1 MNRWVPMN
9 HTAPR
14 LLLRY
19 DELILFSSSH
29 RPCCVDEY
37 YYSIRSNMNHLWREP
52 LNWWTTCW
60 TAKKRTVCDRWSWT
74 DCDAMSGWRCCCCDH
89 LLCWSVSRTWP
100 HDPIRPIY
108 WPTRRYTVELVADYP
123 QPPMSGSV
131 PAESS
136 VARTWFLL
144 LPNLNV
150 ISNRYKKY
158 SNQSNHIIDPS

>member
-1 MNRWVPMN
+1 
-9 HTAPR
+9 
-14 LLLRY
+14 
-19 DELILFSSSH
+19 
-29 RPCCVDEY
+29 
-37 YYSIRSNMNHLWREP
+37 
-52 LNWWTTCW
+52 
-60 TAKKRTVCDRWSWT
+60 
-74 DCDAMSGWRCCCCDH
+74 
-89 LLCWSVSRTWP
+89 VSRTWP

-150 ISNRYKKY
+150 ILNRYKKY